1 MTQLLI
7 LLIKNKK
14 VVRDLVLVVPS
25 VDLAVN
31 PRSLELLMW
40 PAITNLPKART
51 E

>member
-7 LLIKNKK
+7 PLIKNKK

-40 PAITNLPKART
+40 PAITSLLKVRT